1 MIYVI
6 THKKFDDEKLNKDIY
21 RVLHVGKNTD
31 CSPEYLRDDTGD
43 NISEKNPT
51 YCELTGLYWIWKN
64 VKAPEDEITGLV
76 HYRRFFTDEA
86 GYKEYKKSGRLPEIT
101 NGKKGEF
108 DLAENEVIL
117 PKRYITLSTLRG
129 SYKRCHDIG
138 DLDVVREAMEKT
150 CPGYIKTFEKVLSH
164 HKGYYFN
171 MVICR
176 RKVLDSYCEWLFPL
190 MSEIERAMESR
201 TQGPMPPADE
211 TNTGNETSGT
221 VAENPYGIPDAP
233 AHKDSKNALY
243 QSRVYG
249 FIAERLL
256 QVWVEHW
263 GLKIKEMPVFNTQ
276 ERPISFAKRNA
287 IRIKYLWSKHILHKQ
302 SEYINK

>member
-6 THKKFDDEKLNKDIY
+6 THKKFDDDKLNKDIY
-21 RVLHVGKNTD
+21 RVLHVGKNDD

-43 NISEKNPT
+43 SISDKNPT

-64 VKAPEDEITGLV
+64 VKVPEDEITGLV

-150 CPGYIKTFEKVLSH
+150 CPEYIKTFEKVLSH

-190 MSEIERAMESR
+190 MSEIEKLMDAKSIQGEV
-201 TQGPMPPADE
+201 TQSQTAG
-211 TNTGNETSGT
+211 
-221 VAENPYGIPDAP
+221 
-233 AHKDSKNALY
+233 SKNALY

-256 QVWVEHW
+256 QVWVEHNN
-263 GLKIKEMPVFNTQ
+263 LKIKEMPVFNTQ
-276 ERPISFAKRNA
+276 ERPIGFAKRNA

>member
-6 THKKFDDEKLNKDIY
+6 THKKFADEKLNKDIY
-21 RVLHVGKNTD
+21 RVLHVGKNLD
-31 CSPEYLRDDTGD
+31 CTPEYLRDDTGD
-43 NISEKNPT
+43 NISEKNST

-86 GYKEYKKSGRLPEIT
+86 GYNEYKKTGTIPKIT
-101 NGKKGEF
+101 DGTDGEF
-108 DLAENEVIL
+108 DLQENEVIL

-150 CPGYIKTFEKVLSH
+150 CPEYIKTFEKVLSH

-176 RKVLDSYCEWLFPL
+176 RKVLDDYCEWLFPL

-201 TQGPMPPADE
+201 TQGPTPPADDL
-211 TNTGNETSGT
+211 S
-221 VAENPYGIPDAP
+221 AA
-233 AHKDSKNALY
+233 Y

-256 QVWVEHW
+256 QVWVEHNN
-263 GLKIKEMPVFNTQ
+263 LKIKEMPVFNTQ